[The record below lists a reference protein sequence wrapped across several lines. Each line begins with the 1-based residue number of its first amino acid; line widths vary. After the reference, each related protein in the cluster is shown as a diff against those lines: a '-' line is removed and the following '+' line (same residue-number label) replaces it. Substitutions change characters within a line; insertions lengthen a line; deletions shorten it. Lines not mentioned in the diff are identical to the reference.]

1 MLNIHANPSKFFTD
15 LLASPKI
22 DQKKKPNIKDKGNK
36 GVYSAFYLGRQF
48 EGGGDYIIIFCFC
61 FLFRI

>member
-48 EGGGDYIIIFCFC
+48 EGGGDT
-61 FLFRI
+61 L